1 MGTSLQ
7 DHCSACFTPLSEGLC
22 EGRMRAELIQMGR
35 SGKEAEFG
43 CKQKNVSNEKR
54 WDKMV
59 GAFVGDV
66 GSSSLGLGLPILDIH
81 PFNPS
86 RGRVDY
92 IASESFQFYVS
103 RSLWVPQHKC
113 WGFGRYISQ
122 DRLAY
127 AGVTNNPKISVASV
141 NISVLGLWGALIT
154 VALQRLMEHPPS
166 QMQLATVASGKET
179 HIGSRKNN

>member
-22 EGRMRAELIQMGR
+22 EERMRAELIQMGR
-35 SGKEAEFG
+35 SGKEAEFD

-103 RSLWVPQHKC
+103 RSIQLEVKQVSDFKTVQTRFHNQCFLGIYIYIYTLWTSVSSCIKWKMSIITATFP
-113 WGFGRYISQ
+113 
-122 DRLAY
+122 
-127 AGVTNNPKISVASV
+127 PKK
-141 NISVLGLWGALIT
+141 WRGATLK
-154 VALQRLMEHPPS
+154 AKM
-166 QMQLATVASGKET
+166 
-179 HIGSRKNN
+179 